1 MKCKHHRK
9 NQIPALAT
17 FIGSLA
23 FLFLVLGPAWGQST
37 NQITALS
44 PATAAQGASGL
55 TVTFTLDTDS
65 PPAPPADNIPTLVLL
80 GTNIATSVTH
90 TSQYI
95 VTALFNIPP
104 FEPLGYKNASVA
116 FTTPNGTL
124 TYGISSAFQVTAGSG
139 LEAGFVASPTNGTV
153 PLTVAFTNN
162 SLGSFTSQLWSFG
175 DGATSTAANPSHTY
189 TNAGSFSVSLTVF
202 GANGSNMLTRAYS
215 ITVSG
220 VPTAGAFVIVD
231 TAQTRCYNESTSIT
245 APSAGQPFYG
255 QDAQIAGPQ
264 PSYTLSAD
272 GLTVTDNRTGLT
284 WQRSPDTGDGVL
296 NTDDK
301 INWSGAQ
308 ARPAALNAAHFGGYS
323 DWRLPSIKELYSL
336 IDFRGMDPS
345 GFTGTNTSTLTPFI
359 DTNYFQFVYGGT
371 SSAVGDR
378 IIDSQYASSTLY
390 ASPDLSGD
398 GGKCFGVNFADGRI
412 KGYGL
417 VNNGSEKTFF
427 VQCVRGNSGYG
438 LNLFVDNGNQ
448 TVTDQATGLM
458 WAKNDSGTGMGWSNA
473 LAWVQAKNTARYLGY
488 SDWRLP
494 NVKELQS
501 IVDYTRSPDGTGSA
515 ALDPIFNCTQF
526 TNENGQLDYA
536 WVWSGT
542 THATYNGSGQEAGYV
557 AFGRGL
563 GYMSGAWVDVHGA
576 GSQRCDPKPANLS
589 AFTYTTSGYYN
600 SNAPQGDAV
609 RIFNYV
615 RPVRTALATD
625 DSVGDGIPNAWR
637 AQYFGG
643 GGTSTNSSSCATG
656 DPDQD
661 GFSNYQEYIA
671 DTAPTNASS
680 CFHIQSASN
689 ATGFAVFYQSSSSR
703 TYTLYYRTN
712 LTSGGWINIPS
723 QTAIPGSGG
732 VDQLTDP
739 SPSGSQRFYLISVQM
754 P

>member
-1 MKCKHHRK
+1 MKTLPPLARK
-9 NQIPALAT
+9 IGIRLA
-17 FIGSLA
+17 IVAIAAIASA
-23 FLFLVLGPAWGQST
+23 SGQSS
-37 NQITALS
+37 NQITAVS
-44 PATAAQGASGL
+44 PATAAQGTSGL
-55 TVTFTLDTDS
+55 TVTFTLDTDA
-65 PPAPPADNIPTLVLL
+65 PPAPPAGNLPTSVLL
-80 GTNIATSVTH
+80 GTNVGSSVTH
-90 TSQYI
+90 ASQYV
-95 VTALFNIPP
+95 VTAQFNIPP
-104 FEPLGYKNASVA
+104 FEPLGSKDASVA

-124 TYGISSAFQVTAGSG
+124 TYGISAAFQVTAGSG
-139 LEAGFVASPTNGTV
+139 LGAGFSATPTNGTV
-153 PLTVAFTNN
+153 PLTVAFTN
-162 SLGSFTSQLWSFG
+162 SSIGAVTSQLWSFG
-175 DGATSTAANPSHTY
+175 DGSTRTTANPGHTY
-189 TNAGSFSVSLTVF
+189 TNTGSFAVSLTVF
-202 GANGSNMLTRAYS
+202 GASGSNTLTRTGY

-220 VPTAGAFVIVD
+220 VPSAGGYVVVD

-245 APSAGQPFYG
+245 APTAGQPFYG
-255 QDAQIAGPQ
+255 QDAQIAGAQ

-296 NTDDK
+296 TTADK
-301 INWSGAQ
+301 LNWSGAQ
-308 ARPAALNAAHFGGYS
+308 ARPAALNAARFGGYS
-323 DWRLPSIKELYSL
+323 DWRVPSIKELYSL

-371 SSAVGDR
+371 SSAIGDR

-398 GGKCFGVNFADGRI
+398 SGKCFGVNFADGRI

-417 VNNGSEKTFF
+417 VNNGTEKTFF
-427 VQCVRGNSGYG
+427 VQCVRGNSSYG

-448 TVTDQATGLM
+448 TITDQATGLM
-458 WAKNDSGTGMGWSNA
+458 WAKSDSGTGMGWSNA

-515 ALDPIFNCTQF
+515 ALDPIFNCSQF

-576 GSQRCDPKPANLS
+576 GCQRCDPKPANLS
-589 AFTYTTSGYYN
+589 AFTYTASGYYN

-615 RPVRTALATD
+615 RLVRTALATD

-637 AQYFGG
+637 VQYFGG
-643 GGTSTNSSSCATG
+643 GGTSTNSSSSATS
-656 DPDQD
+656 DPDGD
-661 GFSNYQEYIA
+661 GASNYAEYVA
-671 DTAPTNASS
+671 DTNPTNVASS
-680 CFHIQSASN
+680 FRIQSI
-689 ATGFAVFYQSSSSR
+689 ATAGQPALSYQSSANR
-703 TYTLYYRTN
+703 RYTLYYRTN
-712 LTSGGWINIPS
+712 LAAGAWVNLPA
-723 QTAIPGSGG
+723 QTGITGSGG
-732 VDQLTDP
+732 VDWLTDP
-739 SPSGSQRFYLISVQM
+739 TPATNSARYYRIGVAIP
-754 P
+754 